1 MEVPPPVDE
10 GMESNGEAA
19 PAAASTST
27 DIESFLGLQQEALE
41 RFFSQQA
48 SILQKPGQT
57 SVSLTEATP
66 AAVSTPKRRR
76 RDSEITLDTPADE
89 LGAELCSNNRELD
102 DDPLSAYS
110 KGHTGKGV
118 VFSDESEE
126 DSQRYQDLLDSTEEK
141 MGSPLDT
148 DLAGVCK
155 QIWGKALSNVKNKE
169 ELQNILIPSNC
180 TVMKTPRLNTEIYIK
195 LNEGAQNKDRSAQA
209 KQKESAKASVP
220 ILQAMVEVRKLER
233 MVRKNMKKGKD
244 DKEALQVVEKIS
256 PLLHTSLTVLNHTF
270 SEGLRKR
277 KSDVCTS
284 LGRQFKPFA
293 TSGSTEE
300 LLFDDDAMRK
310 MESDL
315 KFLRT
320 KTSEKKFGSG
330 GFVHTASKTFKTPTS
345 PRGVSNRAEATKTTI
360 HTTGT
365 TTTTTKTTTANNGS
379 TKRKNPKVEVGI
391 CSIDISL
398 LHDRVQNFMACNI
411 TNYVSQWCKVTS
423 DKFIIDIVR
432 HGLRINFTQEPPE
445 REPFE
450 YKRCKQDF
458 LIIEMEVANLL
469 SKGVIS
475 ESPIESGD
483 YFSNLF
489 TTPKKDG
496 TYRTILNLKYLNQEC
511 ETSHFIK
518 TGSTYGSAK
527 LLFGIYWHQGC
538 FLLCASSQCTQKI
551 LKFTWVGKAYHYNA
565 MPNGY
570 VDAMRVFTKILKP
583 VFASLREQGYTSVVY
598 VDDSLLYGLTN
609 EECQTNVMVTLESL

>member
-1 MEVPPPVDE
+1 M
-10 GMESNGEAA
+10 
-19 PAAASTST
+19 
-27 DIESFLGLQQEALE
+27 
-41 RFFSQQA
+41 
-48 SILQKPGQT
+48 
-57 SVSLTEATP
+57 
-66 AAVSTPKRRR
+66 
-76 RDSEITLDTPADE
+76 
-89 LGAELCSNNRELD
+89 
-102 DDPLSAYS
+102 SAYF
-110 KGHTGKGV
+110 KGHAGKGV
-118 VFSDESEE
+118 VSSDESEE
-126 DSQRYQDLLDSTEEK
+126 DSQRYQDLMDSTEEK
-141 MGSPLDT
+141 MGSPLDM

-155 QIWGKALSNVKNKE
+155 QMWGKALSNVKNKE
-169 ELQNILIPSNC
+169 ELQKILIPSNC

-195 LNEGAQNKDRSAQA
+195 LNEGTQNKDRSAQA

-244 DKEALQVVEKIS
+244 DKEALEVVEKIS
-256 PLLHTSLTVLNHTF
+256 PLLHTSLKVLNHTF

-310 MESDL
+310 MKSDL
-315 KFLRT
+315 KLLRT

-330 GFVHTASKTFKTPTS
+330 GFVHTASKNFQNSYKS
-345 PRGVSNRAEATKTTI
+345 QRSFQQGRGYQNNHSFNR
-360 HTTGT
+360 
-365 TTTTTKTTTANNGS
+365 NNNNNNNNYNNNNQNNNS
-379 TKRKNPKVEVGI
+379 QQWVNKKKKNPKVEVCI
-391 CSIDISL
+391 CSIDLSL

-423 DKFIIDIVR
+423 DKFIIGIVR
-432 HGLRINFTQEPPE
+432 HGLHINFTQEPPE

-458 LIIEMEVANLL
+458 LIIEMEVAKLI

-475 ESPIESGD
+475 GSPIED

-496 TYRTILNLKYLNQEC
+496 TYRTILNLKHLNQEC
-511 ETSHFIK
+511 ETSHFKMESLRQAVHMVQPNCYLASIDIK
-518 TGSTYGSAK
+518 DAFYSVPVHSAHK
-527 LLFGIYWHQGC
+527 KY
-538 FLLCASSQCTQKI
+538 
-551 LKFTWVGKAYHYNA
+551 LKFMWVGKAYYYNA

-598 VDDSLLYGLTN
+598 VDDSLLYGLTY
-609 EECQTNVMVTLESL
+609 EECQTNVMVTLESLQDLGFVIHSTKSVLFPLK